1 MNYLLLFD
9 ADGTINIAVPIFT
22 NPASLIKR
30 NPMAVAS
37 SGSQTFFQP
46 SDENP
51 LFCHDLPSR
60 PLPGMG
66 KILVTGASGYI
77 GGRLVPELLAR
88 GYKLK
93 VMVRAPS
100 PGYRELWPDVGVVAA
115 DALDLNQLRIALKD
129 IDTAY
134 YLIHSLL
141 LGHKEFAA
149 ADIQAA
155 VNFRIAAEENRIK
168 RIIYLGGLGDTQSK
182 LSLHLQSRIQVAEEL
197 KKGKVPVTTLRAA
210 IIIGSGSA
218 SYEIIQHLVKRLPFI
233 LIPRWAMTKCQPIG
247 IRDVIKYLVGVLE
260 IPQTAGESFD
270 IGGKDVLSYCEML
283 KIRADLLN
291 KKRLFIPFF
300 SFLPLYSYMG
310 GLITPIPAPITRSLM
325 EGLKN
330 EVICQNNTIRRYL
343 PFEPLSYKEAIIRA
357 MNREEQDRIY
367 TRWSDA
373 YPPAHELAL
382 KLVELK
388 GGPRYTNTYSLDTPK
403 EASSLFKCICMIGG
417 KEGWFSNNWV
427 WRLRGVVDNIL
438 MGVGTTRG
446 RKSQTHLRI
455 NDVIDYWRVEDL
467 QKDAR
472 LLLRA
477 EMKLPGK
484 AWLEFKIE
492 DEGLKRRLSIVAHYQ
507 PRDVFGKV
515 YWYAFLSCHQ
525 FLFNDLIQQIEK
537 RAD

>member
-1 MNYLLLFD
+1 MDMNLSDDHSAFHSQE
-9 ADGTINIAVPIFT
+9 AD
-22 NPASLIKR
+22 S
-30 NPMAVAS
+30 
-37 SGSQTFFQP
+37 
-46 SDENP
+46 
-51 LFCHDLPSR
+51 LFCHDLPSL
-60 PLPGMG
+60 PLPEMG

-88 GYKLK
+88 GYQLR
-93 VMVRAPS
+93 VMVRASS
-100 PGYRELWPDVGVVAA
+100 PGYRELWPDVEIVAA
-115 DALDLNQLRIALKD
+115 DALDLNQLRAALKD

-141 LGHKEFAA
+141 LGHSEFAA

-155 VNFRIAAEENRIK
+155 VNFRIAAEENRIN

-182 LSLHLQSRIQVAEEL
+182 LSPHLQSRTQVAQEL
-197 KKGKVPVTTLRAA
+197 RKGTIPVTTLRAA

-218 SYEIIQHLVKRLPFI
+218 SYEIIQHLVKKIPVI
-233 LIPRWAMTKCQPIG
+233 LIPRWAKTRCQPIA
-247 IRDVIKYLVGVLE
+247 IRDVIKYLVGILE
-260 IPQTAGESFD
+260 TPATTGGSFD
-270 IGGKDVLSYCEML
+270 IGGKDILSYADML
-283 KIRADLLN
+283 KVRADLLN
-291 KKRLFIPFF
+291 KKRLFVPFF
-300 SFLPLYSYMG
+300 SYLPWYSYIG
-310 GLITPIPAPITRSLM
+310 SLITPIPAPITRCLM

-330 EVICQNNTIRRYL
+330 EVICQNATIRQHV
-343 PFEPLSYKEAIIRA
+343 PFETLSYKEAIIRA

-382 KLVELK
+382 KLREIE
-388 GGPRYTNTYSLDTPK
+388 GGPRYTNTYSLYTKK

-417 KEGWFSNNWV
+417 KEGWFSNNWI
-427 WRLRGVVDNIL
+427 WRLRGIVDKIFL
-438 MGVGTTRG
+438 GVGAARG
-446 RKSQTHLRI
+446 RKSRSNLRI

-467 QKDAR
+467 QKDHR

-484 AWLEFKIE
+484 AWMEFKI
-492 DEGLKRRLSIVAHYQ
+492 DHQDSRRRLSVIAHYQ
-507 PRDVFGKV
+507 PQGFWGKL
-515 YWYAFLSCHQ
+515 YWYTFLPCHQ

>member
-1 MNYLLLFD
+1 
-9 ADGTINIAVPIFT
+9 
-22 NPASLIKR
+22 
-30 NPMAVAS
+30 MAVTLSDYNS
-37 SGSQTFFQP
+37 SLQSR
-46 SDENP
+46 EE
-51 LFCHDLPSR
+51 LFCHDLPSA
-60 PLPGMG
+60 PLAGMG

-77 GGRLVPELLAR
+77 GGRLVPELRAR
-88 GYKLK
+88 GYKVR

-100 PGYRELWPDVGVVAA
+100 PEYQELWPDVEIVAA
-115 DALDLNQLRIALKD
+115 DALESDQLKIALKD

-141 LGHKEFAA
+141 LGRKEFVA

-155 VNFRIAAEENRIK
+155 VNFRIAAQENHIK
-168 RIIYLGGLGDTQSK
+168 RIIYLGGLGETQTR
-182 LSLHLQSRIQVAEEL
+182 LSSHLQSRIQVAEEL

-218 SYEIIQHLVKRLPFI
+218 SYEIIQHLVKRLPVI

-260 IPQTAGESFD
+260 IPATSGGSYD
-270 IGGKDVLSYCEML
+270 IGGKDILSYRDML
-283 KIRADLLN
+283 KIRAGLLN
-291 KKRLFIPFF
+291 KKRFFIPFF
-300 SFLPLYSYMG
+300 SFLPLYSYVG

-330 EVICQNNTIRRYL
+330 EVVCQNNAIRHYL
-343 PFEPLSYKEAIIRA
+343 PFDPLTYKEAIIRA
-357 MNREEQDRIY
+357 MNREEQDRIH

-382 KLVELK
+382 KLNELK
-388 GGPRYTNTYSLDTPK
+388 VGPQYTNTYSLLTQND
-403 EASSLFKCICMIGG
+403 ASSLFKCICTIGG

-427 WRLRGVVDNIL
+427 WRLRGAIDKIL
-438 MGVGTTRG
+438 LGVGAARG
-446 RKSQTHLRI
+446 RKSRTTLRI

-484 AWLEFKIE
+484 AWLEFKIQ
-492 DEGLKRRLSIVAHYQ
+492 DESSQRRLSIIAYYH
-507 PRDVFGKV
+507 PHSFWGKV
-515 YWYAFLSCHQ
+515 YWYAFLPFHQ
-525 FLFNDLIQQIEK
+525 FLFNSLIKHIEN
-537 RAD
+537 RTCFGQAG

>member
-1 MNYLLLFD
+1 
-9 ADGTINIAVPIFT
+9 
-22 NPASLIKR
+22 
-30 NPMAVAS
+30 MAVAPVGNHSHFES
-37 SGSQTFFQP
+37 SEG
-46 SDENP
+46 NP

-60 PLPGMG
+60 PLAEMG

-88 GYKLK
+88 GYKLR

-100 PGYRELWPDVGVVAA
+100 PAYRELWPDVEVVAA
-115 DALDLNQLRIALKD
+115 DALDLEQLRTALKG

-141 LGHKEFAA
+141 LGHKDFAA

-155 VNFRIAAEENRIK
+155 VNFRIAAEENRLK

-182 LSLHLQSRIQVAEEL
+182 LSPHLQSRIQVAEEL
-197 KKGKVPVTTLRAA
+197 KKGNAPVTALRAA

-218 SYEIIQHLVKRLPFI
+218 SYEIIQHLVKRLPVI
-233 LIPRWAMTKCQPIG
+233 LIPRWATTKCQPIG

-260 IPQTAGESFD
+260 TPQTAGGSFD
-270 IGGKDVLSYCEML
+270 IGGKDILSYCEMM

-291 KKRLFIPFF
+291 KRRLFIPFF
-300 SFLPLYSYMG
+300 SFLPLYSYIG

-330 EVICQNNTIRRYL
+330 EVICQNNTIQRYL

-357 MNREEQDRIY
+357 MNREEQDRIH

-382 KLVELK
+382 KLDELK
-388 GGPRYTNTYSLDTPK
+388 GGPRYTNTYSLDTTK
-403 EASSLFKCICMIGG
+403 EASSLFKCICTIGG
-417 KEGWFSNNWV
+417 KGGWFSNNWV
-427 WRLRGVVDNIL
+427 WRLRGVIDNIL

-446 RKSQTHLRI
+446 RKSQVNLRI

-484 AWLEFKIE
+484 GWLEFKI
-492 DEGLKRRLSIVAHYQ
+492 DDVGSRRKLSIVAHYHPQ
-507 PRDVFGKV
+507 DIFGKV
-515 YWYAFLSCHQ
+515 YWYAFLSCHR
-525 FLFNDLIQQIEK
+525 FLFNDLIKQIEK
-537 RAD
+537 KAD